1 MIIKKRIFILFLVG
15 MSSCSLFKPI
25 PRTQSEVKGSPF
37 IENVVLSLHSTKAK
51 EKPIERTNVTIPSDK
66 PSQDPSELTKQ
77 EIEYSSPSAFQ
88 YALMLDVEVEKIKNS
103 KLFEYITQ
111 WWGTPY
117 RIGGSSLEGVDCS
130 AFVKG
135 LFSETYSIQLP
146 RTSREQADFSQEI
159 SKEILRE
166 GDLVFFHQRK
176 GISHVGM
183 YLSNNK
189 FVHASTSMGV
199 IISDLNEPYWNKRFV
214 KAGRIINFP

>member
-1 MIIKKRIFILFLVG
+1 

-25 PRTQSEVKGSPF
+25 PRTQSDVKDSPF
-37 IENVVLSLHSTKAK
+37 IENVVLSLQSTPSK
-51 EKPIERTNVTIPSDK
+51 EKLIERTKTSIASEK
-66 PSQDPSELTKQ
+66 PHHDPPASRTQ
-77 EIEYSSPSAFQ
+77 EIEYSPPSAFQ
-88 YALMLDVEVEKIKNS
+88 YALLLDVEVEKIKNS
-103 KLFEYITQ
+103 KLYDYITQ

-117 RIGGSSLEGVDCS
+117 RIGGSSLDGIDCS
-130 AFVKG
+130 GFVKG
-135 LFSETYSIQLP
+135 LFSDTYSIQLP
-146 RTSREQADFSQEI
+146 RTSREQANFSQEI
-159 SKEILRE
+159 SKESLQE

-214 KAGRIINFP
+214 KAGRIINHP